1 MWMPI
6 LCKHFQWFL
15 LSFNEFWQFS
25 SRQHS
30 IVLEIRFQIHGTR
43 SWIQIP
49 AVITAKLHCHAN
61 CLKSRSFVSVA
72 ICWATRFARTFLSF
86 HLDGWTIFDFFMI
99 GKIRNNVKSAKN
111 SKKYTVTVDIFM
123 PKNYWTAKCPLKDA
137 VQSLPAKQS
146 TFVYRQLHLTSSIFI
161 SSHQPLITLL
171 LNSIKEKYS
180 RDSMDYIYF
189 FNQLTTFKGKC
200 SSINEKYSPSIYWS
214 FIEPNNSIKR
224 EKFAKKFDNS
234 YFL

>member
-146 TFVYRQLHLTSSIFI
+146 TFVHRQLHLTSSIFI
-161 SSHQPLITLL
+161 SSRQPLITLL

-180 RDSMDYIYF
+180 RTQWIISIF
-189 FNQLTTFKGKC
+189 
-200 SSINEKYSPSIYWS
+200 SINLQHLKVNVLRLMKNIVLQSIEALLNQT
-214 FIEPNNSIKR
+214 IQLR
-224 EKFAKKFDNS
+224 EKNLQKTFDNS